1 MPLDFKLCT
10 EIVIG
15 LGPLGLNQEN
25 YPFVSVSFVGGAVP
39 LSLVRSTPKQA
50 ARVRALPAVDIVLC
64 S

>member
-50 ARVRALPAVDIVLC
+50 ARV
-64 S
+64 